1 MKIKPRLFP
10 HPVLSPFSD
19 DLVDSVFIFDLSIKA
34 EHMKYVIYSKC
45 ETNNQDLNDLIRKKQ
60 AFFAVHVD
68 CNSTRFRDLFI
79 SQSNEWTFEIPAD
92 KLDGIVEVYA
102 FILASTDIDNYS
114 NANFHSD
121 YEGTSFYISKGDI
134 LAVSEQHRFEAEKE
148 IDPLKRVRSIFSV
161 VPNHAENASPMQI
174 FYDNDRIIVQ
184 ISGENFALYS
194 YLKRYAFMHSTLAS
208 IIVIPALVYMLELIK
223 NTENLDELET
233 YRWFN
238 SLRKRL
244 EQLDMDIY
252 SLDSSDTIE
261 IAIKIIGDPLSDSF
275 KKLNEKL
282 TEAEEAE
289 D

>member
-1 MKIKPRLFP
+1 
-10 HPVLSPFSD
+10 
-19 DLVDSVFIFDLSIKA
+19 
-34 EHMKYVIYSKC
+34 
-45 ETNNQDLNDLIRKKQ
+45 
-60 AFFAVHVD
+60 
-68 CNSTRFRDLFI
+68 
-79 SQSNEWTFEIPAD
+79 
-92 KLDGIVEVYA
+92 
-102 FILASTDIDNYS
+102 
-114 NANFHSD
+114 
-121 YEGTSFYISKGDI
+121 
-134 LAVSEQHRFEAEKE
+134 
-148 IDPLKRVRSIFSV
+148 
-161 VPNHAENASPMQI
+161 MQI